1 MYKII
6 AVSRY
11 GTEQVDEAQT
21 IKEARFLIR
30 EYRLAY
36 GSGFSIY
43 IKKGRKI
50 VA

>member
-1 MYKII
+1 M

-11 GTEQVDEAQT
+11 GTEQVDEANT
-21 IKEARFLIR
+21 IKEARFLVR
-30 EYRLAY
+30 EYRLAF

>member
-1 MYKII
+1 MYKIM

-21 IKEARFLIR
+21 IKEARYLVR

>member
-1 MYKII
+1 MYKIM
-6 AVSRY
+6 ARSRY
-11 GTEQVDEAQT
+11 GTEQIDEADT
-21 IKEARFLIR
+21 LKEARYLVR
-30 EYRLAY
+30 EYRLAL

>member
-1 MYKII
+1 MYKIM

-11 GTEQVDEAQT
+11 GTEQIDEADT
-21 IKEARFLIR
+21 LKEARFLVR
-30 EYRLAY
+30 EYRLAF